1 MKLHG
6 LLRSI
11 EVWTKEPTLGDVTLL
26 LNSMVEIYLNLLGPD
41 DFMIIIVIKY
51 EISEIFYLF
60 KNVFWLF

>member
-11 EVWTKEPTLGDVTLL
+11 EVWTKEPTLGDVALL